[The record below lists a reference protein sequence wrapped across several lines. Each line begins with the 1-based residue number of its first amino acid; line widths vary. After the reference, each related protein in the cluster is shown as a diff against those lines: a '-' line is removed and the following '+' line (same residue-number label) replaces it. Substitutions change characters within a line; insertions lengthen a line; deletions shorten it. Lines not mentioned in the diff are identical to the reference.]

1 LSDFR
6 AVDFHNFGDLPLGN
20 SIMRQAGTFSNRE
33 QGQRLV
39 DHLHTQ
45 GVSAKLDPD
54 GDGWAVWIREE
65 DQLPKAIA
73 EIEQF
78 RQNPD
83 APQYS
88 QASQAAEALRKKQAK
103 DDEARRKNVIEVR
116 DRWDKRPGGRG
127 KPVTMLL
134 IAACVLVGIL
144 TELGEQRDGIF
155 QDLLFSP
162 FTRGGVLDPLAA
174 IKSGQIWR
182 LITPIFI
189 HFGPWHL
196 IFNMF
201 WLYDFGTIIESRR
214 GSIRFVLLVLT
225 VAVISNFAQYYF
237 PRHFESGDDAL
248 FSAFG
253 GGMSGVVYG
262 LFGYIWMKS
271 RFEPLANM
279 SISPNTVT
287 IMLVWLVACSVG
299 VIEKLFGIHVANWAH
314 GAGLAAGMIIGF
326 APTAWRKLSK
336 RR

>member
-6 AVDFHNFGDLPLGN
+6 AVDFQNFDEPSLGN
-20 SIMRQAGTFSNRE
+20 LIMRQAGTFSNRE

-45 GVSAKLDPD
+45 GVSAKLDPA
-54 GDGWAVWIREE
+54 GDQWGVWIRDE
-65 DQLPKAIA
+65 DQLAKATA

-83 APQYS
+83 APQYA
-88 QASQAAEALRKKQAK
+88 QASQAAEALRKKEAK
-103 DDEARRKNVIEVR
+103 EDEARRKNVIEVR
-116 DRWDKRPGGRG
+116 DRWDKTAGGRG
-127 KPVTMLL
+127 RTLTMLL

-155 QDLLFSP
+155 QDLLFAP
-162 FTRGGVLDPLAA
+162 RTPQTLVDPLTA
-174 IKSGQIWR
+174 IKGGQIWR

-196 IFNMF
+196 VFNML
-201 WLYDFGTIIESRR
+201 WLYDLGSIVESRR
-214 GSIRFVLLVLT
+214 GPVRFGLLVLAT
-225 VAVISNFAQYYF
+225 AVISNFAQYYF
-237 PRHFESGDDAL
+237 PWN
-248 FSAFG
+248 FG
-253 GGMSGVVYG
+253 PDGKHIISMFGGMSGVDTG

-271 RFEPLANM
+271 RYDPRSNI

-287 IMLVWLVACSVG
+287 FMLVYLALCSLG
-299 VIEKLFGIHVANWAH
+299 VMEKLFGIHVANWAH
-314 GAGLAAGMIIGF
+314 GAGLVAGMVIGI
-326 APTAWRKLSK
+326 APIAWRKLSK